1 MSGDGAKLSRR
12 IDKWLWCARRFKS
25 RSLAAKF
32 VSEASVRVTRAGVT
46 QRIDKAGFLLREED
60 EISYLL
66 GERLVVLKV
75 AGFAQKRG
83 SPVEAHRLFAE
94 VGNGGI
100 GAAPPCTA
108 TG

>member
-32 VSEASVRVTRAGVT
+32 VSETSVRVTRTGVT
-46 QRIDKAGFLLREED
+46 RRIDKAGFLLREED

-75 AGFAQKRG
+75 SGFAEKRG
-83 SPVEAHRLFAE
+83 SPVEAHRLFTE
-94 VGNGGI
+94 IGNSGV
-100 GAAPPCTA
+100 GAAPPCKA
-108 TG
+108 RG